1 MNEFE
6 ELLPQGVYDCAEE
19 ITLSDLLALPATRH
33 WAISMVSNICNA
45 GLEHPAKYSK
55 PERLMMFDIMSV
67 NSQLPQDIRMAA
79 FEECGKAQHRR
90 REARRNQDE

>member
-33 WAISMVSNICNA
+33 WAISMVSNICNT
-45 GLEHPAKYSK
+45 GFDDPAKYSK
-55 PERLMMFDIMSV
+55 EERLMMFNVMSV